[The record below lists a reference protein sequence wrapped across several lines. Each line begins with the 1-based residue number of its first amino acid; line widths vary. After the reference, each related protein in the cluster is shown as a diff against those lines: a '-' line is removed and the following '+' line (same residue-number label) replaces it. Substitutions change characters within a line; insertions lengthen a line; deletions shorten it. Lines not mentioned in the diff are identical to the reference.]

1 VEDIMRDSWFKGLKL
16 NHKKRTKK
24 EIITKAVLIIISI
37 FLYGT
42 TLYYA
47 NHDKPG
53 YYTTIDSGM
62 EYETARVIEV
72 IEDNTVIDETTEN
85 VRRGNMVL
93 NLEILTGRYRGD
105 IVETTNYFSSL
116 YNVYVTKG
124 DKVSVRIDTTDE
136 SSYNVSVYNYNR
148 KGLIIGLVVLFL
160 AVILIVGRIVGLR
173 AIAGLIFTL
182 VNIVFLLLPLVL
194 KGFSPIPTTIVILT
208 VTTIVCFVLL
218 GGIQPKTISAA
229 LGTISGVVIAALI
242 AFVVGEIGHITGF
255 HTEEAESLLIIAT
268 DTKLTIT
275 GLFISSV
282 LIAALGAVMDIAMS
296 ISSAIEE
303 LHINSPSMKQKELFR
318 SGMNIGRDSMGTM
331 ANTLILALAGSSMNM
346 MLLMYSYGVT
356 FNQMINTDFVAVEV
370 VRSIAGSLG
379 IVFAVPIT
387 SLIGS
392 IIISNRKK

>member
-1 VEDIMRDSWFKGLKL
+1 MKHLRFKNLKL
-16 NHKKRTKK
+16 DNKKRSKK
-24 EIITKAVLIIISI
+24 ELVIKTALTIIAIL
-37 FLYGT
+37 LYGAA
-42 TLYYA
+42 LYYA
-47 NHDKPG
+47 NYDKPG
-53 YYTTIDSGM
+53 YYTTTDSGM
-62 EYETARVIEV
+62 EYETARVLEV
-72 IEDNTVIDETTEN
+72 IEDNTVIDGTTEN

-93 NLEILTGRYRGD
+93 SVEIMTGRYRGD

-116 YNVYVTKG
+116 YNVYVTEG
-124 DKVSVRIDTTDE
+124 DKASIRIDTTGE
-136 SSYNVSVYNYNR
+136 STYSVSIYNYNR
-148 KGLIIGLVVLFL
+148 KGLIIGLTAFFL
-160 AVILIVGRIVGLR
+160 MVIVIIGRMIGLR
-173 AIAGLIFTL
+173 AIVGLLFTL

-208 VTTIVCFVLL
+208 VTTILCFVLL

-229 LGTISGVVIAALI
+229 LGTISGVIIAALI

-275 GLFISSV
+275 GLFICSV

-303 LHINSPSMKQKELFR
+303 LHINSPTMKQKDLFR

-379 IVFAVPIT
+379 IIFAVPIT
-387 SLIGS
+387 SLLAS
-392 IIISNRKK
+392 IIIGNNKINKSN

>member
-1 VEDIMRDSWFKGLKL
+1 MRDSWFKGLKL